1 MLTTFDNLPQ
11 SLVTLL
17 AQLTQK
23 IAPAINPDNILC
35 YGYRTSIYE
44 DWSSFTDKITYE
56 GITKATFDL
65 LVITN
70 KSHNLADHEI
80 IPKIELLAA
89 PLECEVTAIVQTLEA
104 VNDLIT
110 KNSRFLTTIYL
121 FKFLSLP
128 KWKLELQDLLE
139 YALVKTSLSE
149 AGVKKKYAI
158 HIFSPFK
165 IS

>member
-1 MLTTFDNLPQ
+1 MLTTFDYLPQ

-23 IAPAINPDNILC
+23 IAPAINPDKILC

-44 DWSSFTDKITYE
+44 DWSSFTDKINYE

-80 IPKIELLAA
+80 IQKIELLAA
-89 PLECEVTAIVQTLEA
+89 PLECEVIAIVQTLEA

-139 YALVKTSLSE
+139 YAL
-149 AGVKKKYAI
+149 KKQVCRKLVSKKVCYPY
-158 HIFSPFK
+158 IFTFQN
-165 IS
+165 